1 MHLEHMTKKL
11 PLEDPALIGGG
22 HGIGRCH
29 KDRSGFE
36 GLWTNFPVSII
47 NAYFKELFN
56 QEWKVR

>member
-1 MHLEHMTKKL
+1 MTKKL